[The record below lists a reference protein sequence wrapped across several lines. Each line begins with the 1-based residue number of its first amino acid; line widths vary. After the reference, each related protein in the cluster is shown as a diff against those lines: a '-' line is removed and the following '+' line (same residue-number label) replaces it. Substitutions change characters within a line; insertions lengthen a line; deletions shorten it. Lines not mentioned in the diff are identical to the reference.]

1 MPALDIYT
9 AIAAS
14 ASLAGVILLVLRIV
28 LSVERRLATLETKAE
43 PFWEFVHQIVAS
55 SLQGI
60 RPAGNPVSS
69 ERWQD
74 LLSKLQYNTL
84 SIAEARELNAAFLEE
99 QAAAKKR
106 NDVAVLIAIGLG
118 LALLAVLL
126 KEK

>member
-28 LSVERRLATLETKAE
+28 LSVERRLATLETKVE
-43 PFWEFVHQIVAS
+43 PFWEFVRQIVAS

-60 RPAGNPVSS
+60 TPAGNPITS
-69 ERWQD
+69 ERWQH
-74 LLSKLQYNTL
+74 LLSKLHANTL
-84 SIAEARELNAAFLEE
+84 SVDEARELNAAFLEE